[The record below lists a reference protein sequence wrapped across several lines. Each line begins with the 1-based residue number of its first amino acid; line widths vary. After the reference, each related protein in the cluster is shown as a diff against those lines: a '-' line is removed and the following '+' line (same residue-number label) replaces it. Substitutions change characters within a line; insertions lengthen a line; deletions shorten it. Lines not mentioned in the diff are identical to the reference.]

1 MRSPDTG
8 GGLEHLQILT
18 KKVRLFEG
26 LSVREL
32 AWILRRARNR
42 VIAND
47 EMLFDVRQT
56 KRHMYVILSGEVLVV
71 ARSEGQKEHIALLGP
86 GASVGEMTLIDNA
99 PRSARALTT
108 CDTNVLE
115 FDADWLEG
123 CPSDLGMKIFQNLSG
138 ILAQRLRATNQ
149 LIRSMT
155 GWPMAPHLLSEKLV
169 KLGITG
175 LDLAGI
181 DATKARLSNADLRG
195 VDLRGADFSGADMR
209 GAIFEGTDLRQT
221 DLSKAVNVVETEQ
234 EPYWDRVKVSVED
247 KVQQQSVHQSAKTP
261 KRKD

>member
-1 MRSPDTG
+1 VRSPDTG

-18 KKVRLFEG
+18 EKVQLFQG

-42 VIAND
+42 LIARD
-47 EMLFDVRQT
+47 ELLFDVRQT
-56 KRHMYVILSGEVLVV
+56 KRHMYVILSGEVVV
-71 ARSEGQKEHIALLGP
+71 IARSEGQEERIALLGP
-86 GASVGEMTLIDNA
+86 GATVGEMTLIDNA
-99 PRSARALTT
+99 PRSARAVTT

-115 FDADWLEG
+115 FNSTWLKD
-123 CPSDLGMKIFQNLSG
+123 CPSDLGMKIYQNLSE
-138 ILAQRLRATNQ
+138 ILAQRLRSTNQ

-155 GWPMAPHLLSEKLV
+155 GWPMSPNQLSEKLV

-209 GAIFEGTDLRQT
+209 GAIFEGADLRETDLT
-221 DLSKAVNVVETEQ
+221 KAVNVGEGEH
-234 EPYWDRVKVSVED
+234 EAYWERVKVSVED
-247 KVQQQSVHQSAKTP
+247 KVEQSADLSATKPKEKT
-261 KRKD
+261 